1 MVTRKK
7 IQSLCGID
15 KADIIFTN
23 NQYNSR
29 CTSKPQKIKKYDIWT
44 SPIIIE

>member
-1 MVTRKK
+1 MVTRNK
-7 IQSLCGID
+7 IQSLYGID
-15 KADIIFTN
+15 KAGIILIN

-29 CTSKPQKIKKYDIWT
+29 CISKPQKIKKYDTWA